1 MDQTAMT
8 PDPAGYDAYKPAVI
22 AALVED
28 AGVAKCRLP
37 FLQLAALGGLAGAF
51 IALGSMVFTLVMT
64 GADPGFG
71 PARLLGGVAFSLGLI
86 LVIVGGAEL
95 FTGNALVV
103 MAWVDRRVTAGD
115 LLRNW
120 TVVWCANFAG
130 ALAMVVAAWLAGL
143 LDGAMAD
150 TAARI
155 ATAKLALPPVE
166 AFFRGALCN
175 MLVCLAVWLTFG
187 ARTAAGKILAVLWPI
202 TAFVALGLEHSIA
215 NMYLIPAG
223 FAAGAPVDLAGFAA
237 NIAIVTLGNV
247 AGGAGGV
254 ALAYWTACGRYRT
267 D

>member
-1 MDQTAMT
+1 MNPAPTS
-8 PDPAGYDAYKPAVI
+8 PDPSGFDAYKPAAI

-37 FLQLAALGGLAGAF
+37 LLQLSALGFLAGAF
-51 IALGSMVFTLVMT
+51 IALGAMVYTLVIT

-71 PARLLGGVAFSLGLI
+71 PVRLLGGVAFCLGLI
-86 LVIVGGAEL
+86 LVVVGGAEL

-103 MAWVDRRVTAGD
+103 MAWVDRRVTTAE

-130 ALAMVVAAWLAGL
+130 ALAMVVAAILAGL

-155 ATAKLALPPVE
+155 ASAKLALPPVE
-166 AFFRGALCN
+166 AFFRGVLCN

-187 ARTAAGKILAVLWPI
+187 ARTAAGKILAIIWPI
-202 TAFVALGLEHSIA
+202 TTFVALGLEHSIA

-223 FAAGAPVDLAGFAA
+223 FAAGAPLDLPGFAA

-254 ALAYWTACGRYRT
+254 ALAYWTACGRYREN
-267 D
+267 

>member
-37 FLQLAALGGLAGAF
+37 FLQLAALGALAGAF

-120 TVVWCANFAG
+120 AVVWCANFAG
-130 ALAMVVAAWLAGL
+130 AFAMVVAAWLAGL

-187 ARTAAGKILAVLWPI
+187 ARTAAGRILAIIWPI